1 MRKGRPKRV
10 ARPQKMFDIL
20 VDNNIH
26 LIEFGESYMPSDDEI
41 IDTFEEYKDNNSL
54 SNTTNKEISQAY
66 RFVNTGV
73 RNKRPSKRPSK
84 RKKKTNGEYS
94 KAFAKVAKDYQ
105 KKDGSWKKNGFGKAV
120 KAAHNLVKS
129 KKGRM
134 KNGNKKSRK
143 R

>member
-1 MRKGRPKRV
+1 MIMRKGRPKRV

-54 SNTTNKEISQAY
+54 TNTTNKEISQAY

-73 RNKRPSKRPSK
+73 RNKKPNKRPSK
-84 RKKKTNGEYS
+84 RKNNSEYS
-94 KAFAKVAKDYQ
+94 KAFSKVAKDYK
-105 KKDGSWKKNGFGKAV
+105 KKDGSWRKNGFGRAV
-120 KAAHNLVKS
+120 QAAHNLVK
-129 KKGRM
+129 R
-134 KNGNKKSRK
+134 NKKAKRRK
-143 R
+143 